1 MDQIYKDIGDRIS
14 LLRHD
19 KNMTQEEFAELL
31 DVTVKHISAVES
43 GRSSFSVPKLVH
55 ICDVLDCSL
64 DYLVRGKNIVDSSIY
79 LPESIIEILQNEN
92 QQEASLLLEYMNLF
106 CKMRDFHQPSSK
118 QGTERE

>member
-92 QQEASLLLEYMNLF
+92 QQEASLLLEYVNLF
-106 CKMRDFHQPSSK
+106 CKMRDFHRPSSK
-118 QGTERE
+118 QSSERE